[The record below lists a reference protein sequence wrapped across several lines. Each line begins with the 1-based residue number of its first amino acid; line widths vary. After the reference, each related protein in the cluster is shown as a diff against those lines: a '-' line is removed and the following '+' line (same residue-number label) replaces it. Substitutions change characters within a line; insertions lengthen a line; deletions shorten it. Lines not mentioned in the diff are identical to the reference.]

1 VAHYA
6 LWLDRTGH
14 EVTFTTLTD
23 LVLIDEYTRLERS
36 TRGEKSAADRR
47 SRLRGIAGALNP
59 SSALPT
65 RGYTIARKPIKPGY
79 TPEEV
84 AAIVGVAQVQPTREQ
99 TRSLCAV
106 VGLGLGAGCDSTDL
120 KAVYC
125 HDIHEDNE
133 GLSVT
138 IRSRGTE
145 RTVPVMRR
153 YEPLVRRALLDR
165 KPTQLLIGE
174 KADRINVA
182 ARIIDKA
189 HIYGDV
195 PKIEASRLRSTWLT
209 ELLTR
214 PIPLPVVLHVAG
226 LTSARTLLDLTPSM
240 APGDEEAAR

>member
-1 VAHYA
+1 M
-6 LWLDRTGH
+6 
-14 EVTFTTLTD
+14 
-23 LVLIDEYTRLERS
+23 LIDEYTRLERT

-79 TPEEV
+79 TKDEV
-84 AAIVGVAQVQPTREQ
+84 AAIVAVAQVQPTREQ
-99 TRSLCAV
+99 TRSMCAV

-125 HDIHEDNE
+125 RDIQDTGN
-133 GLSVT
+133 GLTVT
-138 IRSRGTE
+138 IRSRGGE
-145 RTVPVMRR
+145 RTVPVMRA

-165 KPTQLLIGE
+165 DPDQLLIGE
-174 KADRINVA
+174 KAERKNIA
-182 ARIIDKA
+182 ARIIAKA

-214 PIPLPVVLHVAG
+214 PIPLPVLLHVAG
-226 LTSARTLLDLTPSM
+226 LTSARTLLDLVLNV